1 MFYCH
6 ILVIITLMKRNY
18 NNIEKIIKKL
28 ASKKQTIS
36 FAESCT
42 GGRVASEF
50 TSVAGA
56 SAVFNGSV
64 VTYSNKIKHK
74 WLNVDNKLLEKFGAV
89 STQCVSSMLKGI
101 QNLSNSDY
109 AIAIS
114 GIAGPDGGSKEK
126 PVGTVY
132 IGIVTPK
139 KEKVFHCLFN
149 GNRTSIQEQSTEF
162 AIEKIAKFLEI

>member
-42 GGRVASEF
+42 GGRVATEF

-56 SAVFNGSV
+56 STVFNGSV
-64 VTYSNKIKHK
+64 VTYSNEIKHK

-101 QNLSNSDY
+101 KNLSNSDY

-114 GIAGPDGGSKEK
+114 GIAGPDGGSEEK

-132 IGIVTPK
+132 IGIITPND
-139 KEKVFHCLFN
+139 EEIFHCLFN
-149 GNRTSIQEQSTEF
+149 GDRRSIQEQSTEF